1 MCMQISMRIHMR
13 VVKCHGEAKT
23 TYQVLKLDF
32 YIEKKMNLSL
42 YLKPCKNLGGNEW
55 RD

>member
-1 MCMQISMRIHMR
+1 MQISMWIHMR

-32 YIEKKMNLSL
+32 YIEKKNEPQPLSQTV
-42 YLKPCKNLGGNEW
+42 
-55 RD
+55 